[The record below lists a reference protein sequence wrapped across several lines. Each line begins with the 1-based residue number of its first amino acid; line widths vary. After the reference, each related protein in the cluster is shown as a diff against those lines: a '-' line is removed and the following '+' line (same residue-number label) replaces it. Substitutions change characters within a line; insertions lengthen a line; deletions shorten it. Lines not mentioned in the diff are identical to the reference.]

1 MTDSRAP
8 VTPSLFT
15 PDLDA
20 AVRFYVDVL
29 GFGKTGEYLD
39 EDGVA
44 IWAELSLGS
53 ARIWF
58 FGTPLDGRPE
68 PVFSG
73 LVYVFVPDVDALA
86 NRLAG
91 RLPFEWGPES
101 QPYGLRELGL
111 RDLNGY
117 YLVFAAD
124 E

>member
-1 MTDSRAP
+1 MNPSRAP
-8 VTPSLFT
+8 VTPSLFA

-20 AVRFYVDVL
+20 AVRFYVEVL
-29 GFGKTGEYLD
+29 GFEKSGEYL
-39 EDGVA
+39 EDDGMPV
-44 IWAELSLGS
+44 WAEVSLGGG
-53 ARIWF
+53 RIWF
-58 FGTPLDGRPE
+58 FSTALEGRPE

-86 NRLAG
+86 GRLAG

-101 QPYGLRELGL
+101 QPYGLRELGV